1 MLLRKSK
8 MHFVKHE
15 RNTQNT
21 MPLLNYLKSIALQQV
36 MLRMQVFTQKIL
48 KRKKRNRNF
57 INKIY
62 LVV

>member
-1 MLLRKSK
+1 
-8 MHFVKHE
+8 
-15 RNTQNT
+15 
-21 MPLLNYLKSIALQQV
+21 

-62 LVV
+62 LVVWISISARFNPSPQIIKRWT